1 MKFSTSGT
9 RALRLSLRVGGLIAI
24 GVGACRLDMARR
36 DGRGR
41 GFLG

>member
-9 RALRLSLRVGGLIAI
+9 RALRLRVGGLIAI
-24 GVGACRLDMARR
+24 GACRLDKARR
-36 DGRGR
+36 DER